1 MSYLEQELIS
11 IPIGEGSNVN
21 ALFYKS
27 TVNRDGEEK
36 EPIVIHVHGFLGNF
50 LQGSQRFLPPLLAK
64 GGYSSIAIN
73 TRLANFGLFYGYGI
87 IDNTIPQIDG
97 VITFLKNMGYKKIII
112 SGYSLGGV
120 VVLRYAS
127 LRNDPQ
133 KYSSLK
139 GVVALATPYSMP
151 DSIRKRWNRFESQPS
166 YDEVYQ
172 EAKEILKP
180 DPLNSDQDRTIIIY
194 KGKGNTFQPAHTEIY
209 TYKTWWFLAGP
220 EAESAKGYKQIEN
233 IKAPILLIQGW
244 NDDVVHSS
252 ETHDLAQTA
261 INAGNQDVSAFYLN
275 AGHTLEGREEELGD
289 IIVRWLDRRFRNSD
303 AD

>member
-1 MSYLEQELIS
+1 MSYLEQELIT
-11 IPIGEGSNVN
+11 IPVGKSSNVN

-27 TVNRDGEEK
+27 TVDNQSNEK

-64 GGYSSIAIN
+64 GGYSSLAIN

-87 IDNTIPQIDG
+87 LDNTLPQIDG
-97 VITFLKNMGYKKIII
+97 VIDFLENMGYRKIII
-112 SGYSLGGV
+112 SGYSLGGTV
-120 VVLRYAS
+120 ILRYAA
-127 LRNDPQ
+127 LRNNPD
-133 KYSSLK
+133 KYKSLK
-139 GVVALATPYSMP
+139 GVIALATPYSMP
-151 DSIRKRWNRFESQPS
+151 DSIRKRWDRFGSQPS

-180 DPLNSDQDRTIIIY
+180 DPYDSDQDRTIIIY
-194 KGKGNTFQPAHTEIY
+194 KAKGRTFKPEHTEIY

-220 EAESAKGYKQIEN
+220 EADSAKGFKQIEH
-233 IKAPILLIQGW
+233 IKIPILLIQGW

-261 INAGNQDVSAFYLN
+261 INAGNEDVSAFYLN

-289 IIVRWLDRRFRNSD
+289 IIIRWLDRRFR
-303 AD
+303 

>member
-11 IPIGEGSNVN
+11 IPIGEGSTVN

-27 TVNRDGEEK
+27 TVNSDQQK
-36 EPIVIHVHGFLGNF
+36 EPIIIHVHGFLGNF

-87 IDNTIPQIDG
+87 IDTTIPQIDG
-97 VITFLKNMGYKKIII
+97 VIGFLKNMGYKKIII
-112 SGYSLGGV
+112 SGYSLGGA

-127 LRNDPQ
+127 LRNDPE
-133 KYSSLK
+133 KYKALK

-151 DSIRKRWNRFESQPS
+151 DSIRKRWNRFGSQPS

-180 DPLNSDQDRTIIIY
+180 DPYNSDQDRTIIVY
-194 KGKGNTFQPAHTEIY
+194 KAKGNTFQPVHTEIY

-233 IKAPILLIQGW
+233 IKIPILLIQGW
-244 NDDVVHSS
+244 NDDIVHSS

-261 INAGNQDVSAFYLN
+261 INAGNEDVSAFYLN

-289 IIVRWLDRRFRNSD
+289 IIIRWLDRRFRKED